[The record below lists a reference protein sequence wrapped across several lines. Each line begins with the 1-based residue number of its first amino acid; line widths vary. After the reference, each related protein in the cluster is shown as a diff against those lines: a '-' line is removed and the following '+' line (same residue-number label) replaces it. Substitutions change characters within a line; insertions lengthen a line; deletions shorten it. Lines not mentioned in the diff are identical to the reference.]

1 MKSLRLNKKGE
12 TIPSVVKPS
21 SYSSYDDE
29 VGERYAQYMRPAW
42 NPPVQRIVDA
52 RAYGRQLEDLPDD
65 LDVPARSPLVVLTP
79 ERLVAQR
86 EAKLLSFMA
95 QKGRFSVGDWVC
107 DMYHAPD
114 GSTLT
119 KYVVYNIIHIERRP
133 EHVVW
138 KQGYPNPYPFLMVAI
153 PPMPT
158 RDATGKFLF
167 RGFIRFTDLN
177 MKRHLTVNEIKRLVE
192 KDDIVPDYLKQIKAA
207 FEAGSLDVS

>member
-21 SYSSYDDE
+21 SYSSYDDDA
-29 VGERYAQYMRPAW
+29 RYSQYMRPAW
-42 NPPVQRIVDA
+42 NPREAGIIDA
-52 RAYGRQLEDLPDD
+52 RAHGRRLEDLPDD
-65 LDVPARSPLVVLTP
+65 LDVPARSPLVLTP

-95 QKGRFSVGDWVC
+95 AKGRFSVGDWVC

-119 KYVVYNIIHIERRP
+119 KYVVYNILHIERRP
-133 EHVVW
+133 EHVLW
-138 KQGYPNPYPFLMVAI
+138 KQGYPDPYPFLMVAI
-153 PPMPT
+153 PPMAT
-158 RDATGKFLF
+158 KDSTGKFLF

-177 MKRHLTVNEIKRLVE
+177 MKRHLTINEIKRLVE

>member
-12 TIPSVVKPS
+12 TIPSVVKPP
-21 SYSSYDDE
+21 SYSYDDDDN
-29 VGERYAQYMRPAW
+29 VCSQYTRRAW
-42 NPPVQRIVDA
+42 NPQVQRIVDA
-52 RAYGRQLEDLPDD
+52 RASGYVRKLEDLPDD
-65 LDVPARSPLVVLTP
+65 LDVSARSPLVVLTP
-79 ERLVAQR
+79 EKLAGQR
-86 EAKLLSFMA
+86 QAKLLSFMA

-119 KYVVYNIIHIERRP
+119 KYVVYNILHIERRP
-133 EHVVW
+133 EHVLW
-138 KQGYPNPYPFLMVAI
+138 KQGYADPYPFLMAAI
-153 PPMPT
+153 PPMAT
-158 RDATGKFLF
+158 KDSTGKFLF

-177 MKRHLTVNEIKRLVE
+177 GKRHLTVNEIKRLVE